1 MHIVVPVE
9 SGGLKLVKDRPI
21 KTSATVEELKKRH
34 WEIHASNQTPS
45 NKSVDEDPMVR
56 ELVADFDSNCS
67 IAATSK
73 PPALDTV
80 KSSVSGKLST
90 GSSLG
95 RFGTPIN
102 DILGQQLGV
111 TNDRTEASF
120 RRLQKINPKLKNYEI
135 ATHVEGD
142 GNCGYRCISFH
153 MYKTDEAYEEVKQEL
168 VEYAVQNFKA
178 ISKDSGI
185 LPRDLLRMA
194 KEGEFQSE
202 VLFYVAA
209 MCYGE
214 DFGLVGYGDESGKV
228 YSSGQLKNAKLNLS
242 FFSDNHFTPLREKK
256 ELERK
261 GRPKKERR

>member
-80 KSSVSGKLST
+80 KSSESGKSST

-120 RRLQKINPKLKNYEI
+120 R
-135 ATHVEGD
+135 
-142 GNCGYRCISFH
+142 
-153 MYKTDEAYEEVKQEL
+153 
-168 VEYAVQNFKA
+168 
-178 ISKDSGI
+178 
-185 LPRDLLRMA
+185 
-194 KEGEFQSE
+194 
-202 VLFYVAA
+202 
-209 MCYGE
+209 
-214 DFGLVGYGDESGKV
+214 
-228 YSSGQLKNAKLNLS
+228 
-242 FFSDNHFTPLREKK
+242 
-256 ELERK
+256 
-261 GRPKKERR
+261 